1 MINMPGGGDGAP
13 IRLRPFRL
21 NPKRSFLVSAPTA
34 NLIRGHAHRRQASK
48 TKDGLVFPNG
58 KGKIDSLANIVGFG
72 LKPAMIRAG
81 VTAPVLDGEG
91 NPVVGKDGRPLK
103 VAKYTGLHCLRHF
116 FASFCINSKEDGG
129 MALQPKIVQERLG
142 HSSIVMTL
150 DVYGHLFPRGDDHVE
165 QMEAAAQRLLGLAAA
180 RISPDSGPGRMQR
193 IC

>member
-1 MINMPGGGDGAP
+1 MPGGGDGAP

-48 TKDGLVFPNG
+48 TKERSGLPQRQGEDRQPRKHRWVRLEASNDPRRCDRACARRRRKPGGRQRRASAKGRQVHRAALLCELLHQQQGRRRDGP
-58 KGKIDSLANIVGFG
+58 
-72 LKPAMIRAG
+72 PA
-81 VTAPVLDGEG
+81 E
-91 NPVVGKDGRPLK
+91 
-103 VAKYTGLHCLRHF
+103 
-116 FASFCINSKEDGG
+116 
-129 MALQPKIVQERLG
+129 IVQKRLG

>member
-1 MINMPGGGDGAP
+1 MRTPIVWPFPVAGRPGFLPD
-13 IRLRPFRL
+13 LRRDIAL
-21 NPKRSFLVSAPTA
+21 SHSITISKML
-34 NLIRGHAHRRQASK
+34 ASK

-142 HSSIVMTL
+142 HSTIVVTL
-150 DVYGHLFPRGDDHVE
+150 DV
-165 QMEAAAQRLLGLAAA
+165 
-180 RISPDSGPGRMQR
+180 
-193 IC
+193 